1 MFERA
6 TKTKLRFNYHG
17 NLATEDLWDLNVRA
31 LDELYGGLCRARKT
45 KDEHSLLEKRTLQDD
60 LQELRISIV
69 KHVFEEKVKEAQAH
83 EDAVN
88 AKIRMNKIAAIIE
101 EKQDES
107 LKGMSLEELKKAMAD
122 LGGKNEK

>member
-6 TKTKLRFNYHG
+6 TKIKLRFNYHG
-17 NLATEDLWDLNVRA
+17 NLAVEDLWDLNLPS
-31 LDELYGGLCRARKT
+31 LDELYGSLCRARKT
-45 KDEHSLLEKRTLQDD
+45 KDEHTLLHKPTCQDEIH
-60 LQELRISIV
+60 ELRINIV
-69 KHVFEEKVKEAQAH
+69 KHIFESKVKDAQAH

-88 AKIRMNKIAAIIE
+88 AKIRMSKIAAIIE

-122 LGGKNEK
+122 LGGKNA